1 MSFWQPSKARLPRT
15 LGSNS
20 APGTHSKHDMMPRN
34 VAFGSKLI
42 KFECRCLGMLPSD
55 QRVRAQAPLPHPRV
69 RAQAPLPHPRVC
81 VQAPLPHLKVR
92 GWRPVGT
99 RGCAPSSLRAFPAA
113 LRRRSGE
120 PPATLLGSKLIKF
133 EFRCL
138 KMLPSEERVRA
149 QAPLPHLK
157 V

>member
-15 LGSNS
+15 LGSYS

-69 RAQAPLPHPRVC
+69 RAQAPLPH
-81 VQAPLPHLKVR
+81 LKVR
-92 GWRPVGT
+92 GWRPAGT
-99 RGCAPSSLRAFPAA
+99 RGCAPSSLRAFPAV
-113 LRRRSGE
+113 LRRCSGE

-138 KMLPSEERVRA
+138 EMLPSEERVRA

>member
-20 APGTHSKHDMMPRN
+20 ASGTHSKHDMMPRN

-69 RAQAPLPHPRVC
+69 RAQAPLPH
-81 VQAPLPHLKVR
+81 LKVR
-92 GWRPVGT
+92 GWRPAGT

-138 KMLPSEERVRA
+138 EMLPSEERVRA

>member
-1 MSFWQPSKARLPRT
+1 MVSFWQPSKARLPRT
-15 LGSNS
+15 LGSYS

-55 QRVRAQAPLPHPRV
+55 QRVRAQAPLPH
-69 RAQAPLPHPRVC
+69 
-81 VQAPLPHLKVR
+81 LKVR
-92 GWRPVGT
+92 GWRPAGT

>member
-15 LGSNS
+15 LGSYS

-69 RAQAPLPHPRVC
+69 RAQAPLPH
-81 VQAPLPHLKVR
+81 LKVR
-92 GWRPVGT
+92 GWRPAGT
-99 RGCAPSSLRAFPAA
+99 RGCAPSSLRAFLAA
-113 LRRRSGE
+113 PRRTSGG

-138 KMLPSEERVRA
+138 EMLPSEERVRA

>member
-15 LGSNS
+15 LGSYS

-55 QRVRAQAPLPHPRV
+55 QRVRAQAH
-69 RAQAPLPHPRVC
+69 LPHPRVC

-92 GWRPVGT
+92 GWRPAGT
-99 RGCAPSSLRAFPAA
+99 RGCAPSSLRAFPAV
-113 LRRRSGE
+113 LRRCSGE

-138 KMLPSEERVRA
+138 EMLPSEERVRA

>member
-55 QRVRAQAPLPHPRV
+55 QRVRAQAPCR
-69 RAQAPLPHPRVC
+69 
-81 VQAPLPHLKVR
+81 
-92 GWRPVGT
+92 T
-99 RGCAPSSLRAFPAA
+99 RGCAPRHTCRTRGCASRHPCRTSRCEGGALPAPEGALRRPFGHS
-113 LRRRSGE
+113 RRRSGE

>member
-15 LGSNS
+15 LGSYS

-55 QRVRAQAPLPHPRV
+55 QRVRAQAPCR
-69 RAQAPLPHPRVC
+69 
-81 VQAPLPHLKVR
+81 
-92 GWRPVGT
+92 T
-99 RGCAPSSLRAFPAA
+99 RGCAPRHTCRTRGCASRHPCRTSRCEGGALPAPEGA
-113 LRRRSGE
+113 LRRPSGHSRRRPGG

-133 EFRCL
+133 ECRCL
-138 KMLPSEERVRA
+138 GMLPSEERVRA

>member
-55 QRVRAQAPLPHPRV
+55 QRVRAQAPCR
-69 RAQAPLPHPRVC
+69 
-81 VQAPLPHLKVR
+81 
-92 GWRPVGT
+92 T
-99 RGCAPSSLRAFPAA
+99 RGCAPRHPCRTSRCEGGALPALEGAPRCPFRTPGRARAPFSAPKGALKGCFPHPGCFVPIEKKKIDSCAPQGAA
-113 LRRRSGE
+113 RRLF
-120 PPATLLGSKLIKF
+120 PHP
-133 EFRCL
+133 
-138 KMLPSEERVRA
+138 RV
-149 QAPLPHLK
+149 L
-157 V
+157 

>member
-15 LGSNS
+15 LGSYS

-55 QRVRAQAPLPHPRV
+55 QRVRAQAPLPHKRV
-69 RAQAPLPHPRVC
+69 RSQAPCR
-81 VQAPLPHLKVR
+81 
-92 GWRPVGT
+92 T
-99 RGCAPSSLRAFPAA
+99 RGCAPRHPCRTSRCEGGALPAPEGALRRPSGHS
-113 LRRRSGE
+113 RRRSGE

>member
-55 QRVRAQAPLPHPRV
+55 QRVRAQAPLPH
-69 RAQAPLPHPRVC
+69 
-81 VQAPLPHLKVR
+81 LKVR
-92 GWRPVGT
+92 GWRPAGT

-138 KMLPSEERVRA
+138 EMLPSEERVRA

>member
-1 MSFWQPSKARLPRT
+1 
-15 LGSNS
+15 
-20 APGTHSKHDMMPRN
+20 MMPRN

-69 RAQAPLPHPRVC
+69 RAQAPLPH
-81 VQAPLPHLKVR
+81 LKVR
-92 GWRPVGT
+92 GWRPAGT

-138 KMLPSEERVRA
+138 EMLPSEERVRA

>member
-15 LGSNS
+15 LGSYS

-69 RAQAPLPHPRVC
+69 RAQAPLPH
-81 VQAPLPHLKVR
+81 LKVR
-92 GWRPVGT
+92 GWRPAGT